1 MWGYDRGETYK
12 PNEINRSIELE
23 YGSRIEF
30 EQDDY
35 NAWIVTYG
43 KMGDCQYLF
52 PSLAEIKEHVFSFN
66 VNEDGLDAVS
76 VPDTNLK
83 AALNKEVSSSRPYDQ
98 NIFEFELKTLNET
111 LKGRS
116 LNLEGLG
123 ISNLE
128 GIQYI

>member
-1 MWGYDRGETYK
+1 MWGYDRGAIYK

-43 KMGDCQYLF
+43 KMGDCQYLL

-83 AALNKEVSSSRPYDQ
+83 AALNKEISSSRPYDQ